1 MDIRSAPVFSSCNQR
16 FIGRKAPNGWSNF
29 QLAPK
34 EDCRPKS
41 SRRNDSPAGYRAA
54 LRMRWLTHVSD
65 AAPKPRAVPMLQVRS
80 QTCIDLCNHRQVPS
94 ATAAHITN
102 SCVTANNNADRVITW
117 RSVQVWN
124 SYCLDRLTAARGTV
138 RCGEHVWANGG
149 FFRSESVSRERASAC
164 GDWVTSDA
172 DMFVGLVILLVLIC
186 LWRIWLVQ
194 QLHLQLQ
201 QQKYALT
208 QYRVVLFSF
217 SVSGNEDAESD
228 TSSVSLE
235 CLQYLEDKS
244 TSLDYLHVASLS
256 Y

>member
-1 MDIRSAPVFSSCNQR
+1 MYLFKYSIQNTFSKYFQHTFNMLLQATTWSLRILWVPSTSVACIRELLLS
-16 FIGRKAPNGWSNF
+16 
-29 QLAPK
+29 
-34 EDCRPKS
+34 
-41 SRRNDSPAGYRAA
+41 
-54 LRMRWLTHVSD
+54 
-65 AAPKPRAVPMLQVRS
+65 RAVAQMKNLTGS
-80 QTCIDLCNHRQVPS
+80 TTS
-94 ATAAHITN
+94 SSTSTAE
-102 SCVTANNNADRVITW
+102 TW

-138 RCGEHVWANGG
+138 RCSEHVWANGG